1 MRVKSLQLQ
10 KSTLKK
16 TFKHLTNHF
25 FLKIFPT
32 KVSNRTLSN
41 SKEKLD
47 WLFTH
52 LNGINSWLIMTVSQK
67 VSYLKSSSG
76 RIHANLVQT
85 IRRLKL
91 NLRKSSWS
99 FTTRNSRK
107 DWLKKSLRL
116 MRIYSKMFKL
126 AKPRRK
132 IKLNQVRSWKI
143 KTLPN
148 MIVWPI
154 YQVYRFHYF

>member
-1 MRVKSLQLQ
+1 MRAKSLQLQ

-25 FLKIFPT
+25 FLKRFPT
-32 KVSNRTLSN
+32 KVSNKILSN
-41 SKEKLD
+41 PKEKLD

-85 IRRLKL
+85 IRRSKL
-91 NLRKSSWS
+91 NLRKNSWS

-107 DWLKKSLRL
+107 DWLRKSLPL
-116 MRIYSKMFKL
+116 MRICLKMFKL

-132 IKLNQVRSWKI
+132 LKLNPLRS
-143 KTLPN
+143 
-148 MIVWPI
+148 
-154 YQVYRFHYF
+154 